1 MAKKETEKIVLDAP
15 QEQEEQ
21 QKATKLVFNRGYNKV
36 ELVHN
41 GELFVF
47 PVNKY
52 TEVPQEM
59 TIPANLGLE
68 VR

>member
-15 QEQEEQ
+15 QEQESQE
-21 QKATKLVFNRGYNKV
+21 KTTKLVFNRGYNKV
-36 ELVHN
+36 ELIHN
-41 GELFVF
+41 GTLYVF

-52 TEVPQEM
+52 TEVPEEM
-59 TIPANLGLE
+59 NIPQNLGLE